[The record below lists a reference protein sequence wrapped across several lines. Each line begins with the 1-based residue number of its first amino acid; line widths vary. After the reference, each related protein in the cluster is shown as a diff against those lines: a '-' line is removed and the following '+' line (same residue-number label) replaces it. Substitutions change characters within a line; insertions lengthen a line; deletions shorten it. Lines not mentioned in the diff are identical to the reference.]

1 MDTMVSSREVL
12 CGIKSILW
20 TQMILINSMVFPR
33 EVSCSCKRIL
43 EVQKL
48 YKLHSLQKKNT
59 INNMVS

>member
-1 MDTMVSSREVL
+1 MVSSREVL